1 MKNNKEP
8 NIDETI
14 KMLAELSRSYEKA
27 LECSNEVI
35 SMKNKYIVL
44 CEQEADIYKKRAGKY
59 GLSMIILSVI
69 LVITSVL
76 LIYNL

>member
-1 MKNNKEP
+1 MNNKEP

-44 CEQEADIYKKRAGKY
+44 CEQEKELHRKENLRLQKIVL
-59 GLSMIILSVI
+59 GLFMCLGGVI
-69 LVITSVL
+69 GL
-76 LIYNL
+76 LLFML